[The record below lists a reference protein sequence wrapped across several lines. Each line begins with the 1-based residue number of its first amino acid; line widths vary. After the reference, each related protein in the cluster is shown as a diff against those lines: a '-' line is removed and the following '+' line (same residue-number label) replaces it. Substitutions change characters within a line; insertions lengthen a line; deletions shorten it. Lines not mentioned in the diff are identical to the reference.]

1 MASNGFAKVLKRNS
15 WRLTTILV
23 YAVLEWML
31 ILLLL
36 ISALF
41 QYITTK
47 FASFF
52 GLQPPCLW
60 CSRLD
65 HILEPKE
72 PDFYRKLICDR
83 HAKEISLLGYCRNHR
98 KLADAHGMCEDCA
111 FSMPTHCSAEN
122 NESKPS
128 WITCMSLVADMGF
141 DLPKKT
147 VAKGLLTNGHVDE
160 FKPRG
165 AEPDEKPMNGWVSE
179 ELCTCCNAPLVHK
192 LYSHNIIKTILFDGK
207 DDTILKP
214 QWNTLDYAGNCL
226 ERALEGE
233 NGLKKQSVCVCGGT
247 QVKISEVFVSSP
259 NESNVVSSSSVTILS
274 DDETESREEKVDSN
288 SIDLE
293 ENAKDVSET
302 HCSEAP
308 DEVQIEPR
316 SLEVFQDDVDSA
328 VTIQP
333 DIFVDKRIAY
343 PEITTQECG
352 MVPDVTIT
360 EMVIEDT
367 ANDQVIKRLAFV
379 EEPLESTSE
388 EATEDVEGLI
398 QASAD
403 VGNQNEESIEDVA
416 NQIEASI
423 EDAEDQNEVAAADST
438 CNSLQLEEIASE
450 VVTKGLDDGDD
461 SDPHTTCSYAGSVD
475 LLPKSFEASPDAEDI
490 PAEVELVEERDC
502 VAVTEQGD
510 NATEITNEDYT
521 ELPLEDTIAVSEP
534 FPVNI
539 DDHTASLNSEG
550 VADETQDLEDSE
562 MDGIKGS
569 EADPRSPEIV
579 TEPTEIGNEETTST
593 DVVTEESTSTDVAA
607 EEETSTYVATQEA
620 IPNLVATEEATPNL
634 LVTEEATMEISDAL
648 DVDSRREEID
658 AVSEY
663 IDVTTRED
671 QRCNGPALG
680 DLDGNSIQNLDQ
692 NSTEAGHQEH
702 NEADK
707 MDEDR
712 ASETPRSIEGIQFL
726 HKRMQ
731 IDRKESS
738 PDSLDGSII
747 SEIDGE
753 FEADRLKRA
762 LEAER
767 KALNT
772 LYSELEEER
781 NAAAIAAN
789 QTMAMITRLQEEKA
803 AVQMEALQYQR
814 MMEEQSEYD
823 QEALQLLNEILVKR
837 EKEKQELEKELDLCR
852 RRLLQYEA
860 KERRMEKKMRTYE
873 NERPSSAEKG
883 EETPEN
889 QSCRNRTSSSSS
901 LSDNS
906 DDVSSDPNDVNDQLE
921 AGEINQNTPSDLI
934 MSVGRGYVDTEQRT
948 SLDESLVDFEEE
960 RISILEQLKV
970 LEEKLHTF
978 ANDDQAGMAHPEA
991 NGIEDNMKESDEDK
1005 ETVETMNGNGTPTAR
1020 RVGGGKGKRLLP
1032 LFDATNV
1039 EEDSLHHAEEL
1050 SLADRSN
1057 DWHNVSMVVTDNN
1070 RLVIEEEVYNLYE
1083 RLQALEADREFL
1095 KHTIKSLR
1103 KGDEVL
1109 LSRKVN
1115 VLMVLQPEY

>member
-1 MASNGFAKVLKRNS
+1 MIASISHQNLLCLVMASNGFAKVLKRNS

-36 ISALF
+36 INALF

-52 GLQPPCLW
+52 GLQTPCLW

-83 HAKEISLLGYCRNHR
+83 HAQEISLLGYCRNHR

-111 FSMPTHCSAEN
+111 FSMPSHCSAEN
-122 NESKPS
+122 NESKPR
-128 WITCMSLVADMGF
+128 WITCMSMVADMGF

-147 VAKGLLTNGHVDE
+147 VAKGLLTNGHDDE
-160 FKPRG
+160 LKPRR
-165 AEPDEKPMNGWVSE
+165 ADRDEKPMNGWVSE

-192 LYSHNIIKTILFDGK
+192 LYSHNIFKTILFDGNEES
-207 DDTILKP
+207 ILKS
-214 QWNTLDYAGNCL
+214 QWNPLDYAGNGL

-233 NGLKKQSVCVCGGT
+233 DGFKRQSGCVCGGT
-247 QVKISEVFVSSP
+247 QVKISEVFVNSP
-259 NESNVVSSSSVTILS
+259 NESNAVSSSSSSSVAVLS
-274 DDETESREEKVDSN
+274 DDETDTREEKADSN

-293 ENAKDVSET
+293 ENTKDVSET
-302 HCSEAP
+302 HCREALP
-308 DEVQIEPR
+308 EEVQIEPR
-316 SLEVFQDDVDSA
+316 SLEVIQDDADSA
-328 VTIQP
+328 VTQP

-343 PEITTQECG
+343 PEIATQECA
-352 MVPDVTIT
+352 VEPDVMVT
-360 EMVIEDT
+360 EMAIDDT
-367 ANDQVIKRLAFV
+367 ANDQATKSLAFV
-379 EEPLESTSE
+379 EEPLESNSE
-388 EATEDVEGLI
+388 GAGEDVEGLI

-403 VGNQNEESIEDVA
+403 VGIQNEESIEDVA
-416 NQIEASI
+416 NRNEAFI
-423 EDAEDQNEVAAADST
+423 EDGGDQNEVAAAEIT
-438 CNSLQLEEIASE
+438 CNSSQSEEIAPD
-450 VVTKGLDDGDD
+450 VVTKGLDDGDE
-461 SDPHTTCSYAGSVD
+461 SDPQRTCSMD
-475 LLPKSFEASPDAEDI
+475 ILPKSFEVTPDAEDI
-490 PAEVELVEERDC
+490 PVEMELGDERDC
-502 VAVTEQGD
+502 VAVTEQGG
-510 NATEITNEDYT
+510 NATEITSEDFT
-521 ELPLEDTIAVSEP
+521 ELLVEDTIAVSETTL
-534 FPVNI
+534 VNR
-539 DDHTASLNSEG
+539 DDQTASLNSERG
-550 VADETQDLEDSE
+550 TDETQDLEDSKI
-562 MDGIKGS
+562 DGMNGS
-569 EADPRSPEIV
+569 EADPPSPALV
-579 TEPTEIGNEETTST
+579 TEQPPTSNEIGNEETTST
-593 DVVTEESTSTDVAA
+593 DVVVTEDATSTDVAT
-607 EEETSTYVATQEA
+607 EEETSTNVATQEA
-620 IPNLVATEEATPNL
+620 IPNLVLTEEAP
-634 LVTEEATMEISDAL
+634 MEISEGV
-648 DVDSRREEID
+648 DVDSKKEEID
-658 AVSEY
+658 EVSED

-671 QRCNGPALG
+671 NGPAAE
-680 DLDGNSIQNLDQ
+680 DLNGKPIQNLDR

-707 MDEDR
+707 IDEDR
-712 ASETPRSIEGIQFL
+712 ASETPRSIEGLQFL
-726 HKRMQ
+726 HKRML

-781 NAAAIAAN
+781 NAAAVAAN

-803 AVQMEALQYQR
+803 AVQMEAVQYQR

-837 EKEKQELEKELDLCR
+837 EKEKQELEKELELSR
-852 RRLLQYEA
+852 RRLLHYEA
-860 KERRMEKKMRTYE
+860 KERRMEKKMKTYE
-873 NERPSSAEKG
+873 SERPSSAEKG
-883 EETPEN
+883 EETPDN

-906 DDVSSDPNDVNDQLE
+906 DDISSDPTDINDRLE
-921 AGEINQNTPSDLI
+921 AGESNQYTPSDLI
-934 MSVGRGYVDTEQRT
+934 MSVGRGYVDAEQRT

-991 NGIEDNMKESDEDK
+991 NGMEDNIEGTDQDK
-1005 ETVETMNGNGTPTAR
+1005 EIVEIMNGNGTPTAR
-1020 RVGGGKGKRLLP
+1020 RVGGGKEKGFFLCLKPQMLKKIHCIMQKSCPLQIGLMTGIMFLWVEQTTIDLLLKKKCTIYMRDCRLLK
-1032 LFDATNV
+1032 LIGN
-1039 EEDSLHHAEEL
+1039 S
-1050 SLADRSN
+1050 SN
-1057 DWHNVSMVVTDNN
+1057 T
-1070 RLVIEEEVYNLYE
+1070 L
-1083 RLQALEADREFL
+1083 
-1095 KHTIKSLR
+1095 
-1103 KGDEVL
+1103 
-1109 LSRKVN
+1109 
-1115 VLMVLQPEY
+1115 